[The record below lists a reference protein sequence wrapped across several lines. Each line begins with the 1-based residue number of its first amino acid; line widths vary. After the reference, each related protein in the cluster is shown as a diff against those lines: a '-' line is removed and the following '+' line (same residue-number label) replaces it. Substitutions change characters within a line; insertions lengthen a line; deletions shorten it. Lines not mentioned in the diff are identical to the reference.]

1 MSERPAARDDVIRDE
16 HHEDAPADLRI
27 AASEPVVDQGRGA
40 KGGDGGSWGY
50 GWFSDCLKGTPRSV
64 SLEQRGSAVVGK
76 GEARCNP
83 ERHGV

>member
-40 KGGDGGSWGY
+40 KRRRWWIMGLRVVFGLSERDPP
-50 GWFSDCLKGTPRSV
+50 FRFAGTEGLCRC
-64 SLEQRGSAVVGK
+64 GK
-76 GEARCNP
+76 G
-83 ERHGV
+83 